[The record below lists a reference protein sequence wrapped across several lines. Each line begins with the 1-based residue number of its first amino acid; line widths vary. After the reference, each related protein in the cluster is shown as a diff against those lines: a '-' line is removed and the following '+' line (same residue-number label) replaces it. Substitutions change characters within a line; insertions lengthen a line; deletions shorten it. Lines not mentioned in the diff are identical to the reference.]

1 MIKIY
6 MISTLK
12 KFNSN
17 KELKNVRS
25 NFLSLSVLQI
35 LNMFLPL
42 LILPFLVRKLGLEN
56 FGLLVFSQAF
66 IAYFTLIIDYGF
78 NISATREISTHK
90 NDKIYISKVFFSV
103 YFIKIFLFL
112 FSFLLVSIIIF
123 SFELFRENYILHY
136 LSFSIIVGQ
145 MLFPVWYFQGVEN
158 MKMIAILNVIIK
170 TIYTIMIFIF
180 ITSSE
185 DLLYVASFNSLSFI
199 VVGIIAFY
207 MAFKNLEFASIDFK
221 YTKSFFKESTTIFVS
236 NFFSSMY
243 SISNSFLLGIFTNN
257 TLVGIYG
264 SFDKIITAL
273 KGLYFPLYQ
282 ALFPYVSRQNDKKA
296 IIKKLILP
304 MGISGIGLMI
314 IFYTFSE
321 FFVNFI
327 YNNNELIKNIHY
339 FEYMTIIPFL
349 ASINMLFNLLY
360 LNSMKMYK
368 ERMQTMIIAGV
379 VNFIIAI
386 ILLTLDFEIVSVV
399 ISYIV
404 TEILLLVFGYKFF
417 KVIKND

>member
-1 MIKIY
+1 

-78 NISATREISTHK
+78 NISATREISTNK
-90 NDKIYISKVFFSV
+90 DNKEYISKVFYSV
-103 YFIKIFLFL
+103 FFIKMFLFL
-112 FSFLLVSIIIF
+112 FSIILISIVIF
-123 SFELFRENYILHY
+123 SFELFKENYLLHY
-136 LSFSIIVGQ
+136 ISFSMVIGQ
-145 MLFPVWYFQGVEN
+145 MLFPVWYFQGIEN
-158 MKMIAILNVIIK
+158 MKMIAILNVVIK
-170 TIYTIMIFIF
+170 AIYTLMIFIF
-180 ITSSE
+180 ISSSD
-185 DLLYVASFNSLSFI
+185 DLLYVAGFNSLSFI
-199 VVGIIAFY
+199 AVGLIAFY
-207 MAFKNLEFASIDFK
+207 MAAKNLDFISLDFD
-221 YTKSFFKESTTIFVS
+221 YVKSFFKESTTIFIS

-243 SISNSFLLGIFTNN
+243 AISNSFLLGIFTNN

-264 SFDKIITAL
+264 SFEKIITAL

-282 ALFPYVSRQNDKKA
+282 ALFPYISRQKDKKA

-304 MGISGIGLMI
+304 MGLSGLTMMI

-321 FFVNFI
+321 FIINLLYSSEV
-327 YNNNELIKNIHY
+327 LIKNIHY
-339 FEYMTIIPFL
+339 FEYMTVIPLL
-349 ASINMLFNLLY
+349 ASINMLFNFLY

-368 ERMQTMIIAGV
+368 ERMYTMVIAGIL
-379 VNFIIAI
+379 NFIIVI
-386 ILLTLDFEIVSVV
+386 TLLNLNFEIISVVVSYIIVESLLILLGINY
-399 ISYIV
+399 YIKKGK
-404 TEILLLVFGYKFF
+404 L
-417 KVIKND
+417 